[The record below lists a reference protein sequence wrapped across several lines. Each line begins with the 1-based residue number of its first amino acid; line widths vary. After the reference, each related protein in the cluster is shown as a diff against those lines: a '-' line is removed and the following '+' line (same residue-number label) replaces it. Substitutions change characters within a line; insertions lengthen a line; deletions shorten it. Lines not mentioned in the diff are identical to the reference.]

1 MCLIMLEKTKY
12 WNKYKAILV
21 EYITELYM
29 LSFSQYNKHEY
40 SFDLHDDT
48 LFQDD
53 ESTKVEICV
62 IRAGK
67 WKLNSH
73 LP

>member
-1 MCLIMLEKTKY
+1 
-12 WNKYKAILV
+12 
-21 EYITELYM
+21 M

-40 SFDLHDDT
+40 SFDQHDDT

-67 WKLNSH
+67 
-73 LP
+73 